1 MNFPELARARIIVR
15 GYRPDPVPEALLRSV
30 LDTARMAPSAANRQP
45 WTLVVVR
52 EAARRAALAAAYPRE
67 WFAHAP
73 VHIAVCV
80 EPDAAWTRA
89 QDGWN
94 AAVLDGAILMD
105 HLTLAAADAGL
116 GTCWICAFDPESA
129 RAALNLP
136 EGVIPVAQTPLGYPD
151 DPGRPKSRKPLEDLV
166 RHDHW

>member
-1 MNFPELARARIIVR
+1 MNFSELARARISVR
-15 GYRPDPVPEALLRSV
+15 GYRPDPVPEESLRSV

-52 EAARRAALAAAYPRE
+52 EAARRSALAAAYPRD
-67 WFAHAP
+67 WFAQAP
-73 VHIAVCV
+73 VLIAVCV
-80 EPDAAWTRA
+80 EPAAAWNRA

-94 AAVLDGAILMD
+94 AAALDGAILMD

-116 GTCWICAFDPESA
+116 GTCWICAFDPVCA

-136 EGVIPVAQTPLGYPD
+136 EGVIPVALTPLGYPAD
-151 DPGRPKSRKPLEDLV
+151 AGRPKSRKPLEEIV
-166 RHDHW
+166 RYDRW